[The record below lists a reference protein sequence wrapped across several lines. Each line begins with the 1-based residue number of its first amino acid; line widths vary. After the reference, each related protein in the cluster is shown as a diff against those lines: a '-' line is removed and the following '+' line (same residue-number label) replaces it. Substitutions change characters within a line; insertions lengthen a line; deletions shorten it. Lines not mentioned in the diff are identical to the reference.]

1 MFNYRTYKYRI
12 VFSIILLSYF
22 FITKISFATVPTP
35 LSSYALDGT
44 GTTTPT
50 TAPDSVSGNNG
61 TLVNGPTWTT
71 DRLGAA
77 FKAISFD
84 GVNDYVNLSSPSSLD
99 NLFSGSGGTFS
110 AWIYPK
116 TYGENNFGRLF
127 DKTGVQGGI
136 TLLLNNGVN
145 NLGSIRLNQS
155 FNNAA
160 SYTTVD
166 TPTNSVSLNQWTHVV
181 LTYDGTASG
190 GIKIYFNGNL
200 QTLTY
205 ATTGIGTRDSDA
217 AYNLLIGNRTDTTR
231 TFNGYMDDIQIFNT

>member
-127 DKTGVQGGI
+127 DKTNGVQTGI
-136 TLLLNNGVN
+136 TLLLNNTIG
-145 NLGSIRLNQS
+145 NLGSLRMNQS
-155 FNNAA
+155 FNNGA
-160 SYTTVD
+160 SVLIVD
-166 TPTNSVSLNQWTHVV
+166 TPVNSIPLNQWSHVV
-181 LTYDGTASG
+181 ITYNGSSTA
-190 GIKIYFNGNL
+190 
-200 QTLTY
+200 
-205 ATTGIGTRDSDA
+205 
-217 AYNLLIGNRTDTTR
+217 
-231 TFNGYMDDIQIFNT
+231 